1 MSIIARIVLGLG
13 AVHVFGRDGS
23 HRRPPA
29 ATGSHDGHR

>member
-13 AVHVFGRDGS
+13 AGGRDGC